1 MNAGFAPAFWQA
13 LLAAEVSA
21 FRAEQI
27 VREIVGSG
35 VDPIGFLTTRARL
48 TPAELERIRG
58 VDPRALESALAAG
71 VEILERDRMSAPLLD
86 SKNPPFALFAN
97 GNVDVL
103 DRPAVAIVGTRS
115 ASTYGKAV
123 AMKFSEALARSGI
136 VVVSGGAHGVDA
148 AAHKGCLAEGGS
160 TVAVLAHGVDQ
171 AYPAMHRS
179 LFERIR
185 ESGCLLSPFAIGI
198 KPSRYRFLVRNHV
211 IAALSAGVLVVEAP
225 EQSGA
230 LSTAHAAAEMG
241 RQVWV
246 VPANIDQPGFKGSHA
261 LIRDGAS
268 LVDHP
273 HQILADL
280 GIEPAPAPARSESAR
295 SVPQTAI
302 LHALEATPLAVE
314 KIVLKTQLSPEEV
327 LAELTMLELD
337 GLVLREDGGFARR
350 P

>member
-268 LVDHP
+268 LVS
-273 HQILADL
+273 AT
-280 GIEPAPAPARSESAR
+280 ARPSSTIPIRFWPTSESSLRRHRHGRRAR
-295 SVPQTAI
+295 GRYPRPQSSM
-302 LHALEATPLAVE
+302 PSR
-314 KIVLKTQLSPEEV
+314 QLRSPS
-327 LAELTMLELD
+327 
-337 GLVLREDGGFARR
+337 RR
-350 P
+350 SCSRRSSLPKRSWPN